1 MYKHMYLTHISYNT
15 GGTDVLRDIHKY
27 IYIHIT
33 YVFRGMYKYVYI
45 HIYIYI
51 YIYHIIQVVPTYY
64 VIFTSW
70 AVLGSAILYG
80 DLNETTPHQLF
91 VFIARYRV

>member
-1 MYKHMYLTHISYNT
+1 MYKHMYLTHILYNT

-51 YIYHIIQVVPTYY
+51 YISYNTGG
-64 VIFTSW
+64 TD
-70 AVLGSAILYG
+70 VLRDIHKLGG
-80 DLNETTPHQLF
+80 TRQRHF
-91 VFIARYRV
+91 VRGPE